1 MKKLLHLF
9 LLIASG
15 SWAGAQTTTTQTFNL
30 QAGWNSIWLEV
41 EPPNTD
47 VNVVFAGL
55 PVDAVWTFQKRLTTV
70 DYIQDVNEPVWN
82 RDEWLVHVP
91 TNRIEAINNNL
102 FHVFGYRPYLVRLTS
117 AATLNVTG
125 EPVIQNVPWAPD
137 AYNLRGYPVDPA
149 ILPTFNNFF
158 RHSSA
163 HFSSVSNRLE
173 RIYKLNPSGN
183 WILVGPGEPVQ
194 RGVAYW
200 TYSRGGSDYQAP
212 LMIDLGG
219 VGSLDF
225 AETVDQSAIRLIN
238 RTPGNVTATIRDQV
252 PPAPLSY
259 VQVNSS
265 SGLEW
270 LNLPAPL
277 SSVVLASQPLDV
289 RLAIRRGAITGPS
302 YGSLLEIKD
311 GTGTRWLVPARA
323 QRRAAVAGASP
334 RNYVGLWAGNIT
346 VNSVNEVNNLVN
358 PSSPTATGSDFTLR
372 LLLHVDNNGVTRLLR
387 EAIQLWKDGT
397 TTNNAE
403 GQAVTATRG
412 RYLLVT
418 DERLIPGLGG
428 SVLRDGQ
435 MAGRRMSA
443 AGFDFPT
450 SADANYLPLNGAFG
464 GTDPVTGSFVIP
476 STFARNPFL
485 HRYHPDHD
493 NLNVAF
499 NAYREEAYNVTRSFE
514 LRFSPTNLTTTAA
527 TDYGYK
533 VLTGTYRETV
543 TGLNKASVIAGG
555 VFRLNRVSEIGQL
568 NQ

>member
-1 MKKLLHLF
+1 MKKLLHL
-9 LLIASG
+9 LILIASTF
-15 SWAGAQTTTTQTFNL
+15 WAGAQTTTTQTFNL

-41 EPPNTD
+41 EPADTD
-47 VNVVFAGL
+47 VNAVFSGL

-91 TNRIEAINNNL
+91 TNRVEAINNNL
-102 FHVFGYRPYLVRLTS
+102 LHVFGYRPYLVRLTS

-125 EPVIQNVPWAPD
+125 EPVIQNVAWAPD

-149 ILPTFNNFF
+149 ALPTFSNFF

-163 HFSSVSNRLE
+163 HYSSNRLE
-173 RIYKLNPSGN
+173 RVYKLNSSGN
-183 WILVGPGEPVQ
+183 WILVGPGEQVQ

-200 TYSRGGSDYQAP
+200 TYCRGGSDYQAP
-212 LMIDLGG
+212 LMIELGG
-219 VGSLDF
+219 LGSVDF
-225 AETVDQSAIRLIN
+225 TETVDQSSVRLIN
-238 RTPGNVTATIRDQV
+238 RAPGNVTASIRDQS

-259 VQVNSS
+259 AHVNGAN
-265 SGLEW
+265 GLEW
-270 LNLPAPL
+270 LNLPASL
-277 SSVVLASQPLDV
+277 SSIVPSSQPLAV
-289 RLAIRRGAITGPS
+289 RLAIRRGAMTGTR

-311 GTGTRWLVPARA
+311 GTGTRWLVPVKA
-323 QRRAAVAGASP
+323 QRQATVAGPSP
-334 RNYVGLWAGNIT
+334 RNYAGLWAGNIT
-346 VNSVNEVNNLVN
+346 VSSVSEVNNSTN
-358 PSSPTATGSDFTLR
+358 ASAPTPTGSDFTLR

-387 EAIQLWKDGT
+387 EVIQLWQNGT
-397 TTNNAE
+397 TTNNPD
-403 GQAVTATRG
+403 GQAVTAARG

-435 MAGRRMSA
+435 MVGRRMSA

-450 SADANYLPLNGAFG
+450 SPDANFLPLSGAFG
-464 GTDPVTGSFVIP
+464 GTAPVTGSFAMP
-476 STFARNPFL
+476 PTSPRNPFL

-493 NLNVAF
+493 NLNATF
-499 NAYREEAYNVTRSFE
+499 NAYREEAYNITRAFE
-514 LRFSPTNLTTTAA
+514 LRFSPTNLTATAA
-527 TDYGYK
+527 PDYGYK

-543 TGLNKASVIAGG
+543 TGLNKASVVAGG
-555 VFRLNRVSEIGQL
+555 VFRLNRVSEIGAL